1 LICDLYSGISGLNIN
16 VQKLTAPFTNS
27 MPKMIQGL
35 QRKGLNTPE
44 AVRHLGIELDMTI
57 GNTLS
62 EALRIID
69 LKL

>member
-1 LICDLYSGISGLNIN
+1 
-16 VQKLTAPFTNS
+16 

-35 QRKGLNTPE
+35 QRKGFNTPE
-44 AVRHLGIELDMTI
+44 AVRHLVIELDMTI

-62 EALRIID
+62 EALRTID